1 MAASTGSSGGE
12 TAATGEP
19 AHAVSLLRG
28 LSALRAERSLLDVTV
43 VAGGREF
50 GAHRAVLAAA
60 SGYFRAMFGGALR
73 GDRKSVV

>member
-1 MAASTGSSGGE
+1 MAASAGGGG
-12 TAATGEP
+12 TAAAAAVGEP

-73 GDRKSVV
+73 